1 MVGHVFDPAVEKKRQ
16 ADLYEI
22 ERNPVDAASSGQSRQ
37 QSHKQTNDHIYTV
50 AEEKTGTY
58 VPRGEEW
65 RAFQ

>member
-22 ERNPVDAASSGQSRQ
+22 ERNPVHTASSG

-50 AEEKTGTY
+50 AEKKTSTY

-65 RAFQ
+65 RAFR